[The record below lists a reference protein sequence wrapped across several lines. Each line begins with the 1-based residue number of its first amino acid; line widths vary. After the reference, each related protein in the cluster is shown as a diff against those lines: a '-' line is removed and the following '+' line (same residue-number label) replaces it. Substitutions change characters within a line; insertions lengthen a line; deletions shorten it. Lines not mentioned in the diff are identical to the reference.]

1 MRSMNDSMRNKKR
14 YNQITIIISF
24 IAIFL
29 LICYSLYSKWQKEKN
44 IFVYEEHLNDIVV
57 TVGEQPVTL
66 REFGYYI
73 AKLEKDVQEKAL
85 IYNPK
90 DPMEYWNVH
99 FSAGLDS
106 GYMFEYAWNYALADC
121 VCDLIFVQEAQDKG
135 YSLSENGYKQAKI
148 QADKFYTMLSTE
160 QIEKTGLTIDLIT
173 MVEERRLL
181 VQLYTNSFME
191 ENELSEYVDNI
202 MECISGNNSMVMES
216 QVICNEDM
224 ENNIRMGT
232 ITVNCNRK

>member
-1 MRSMNDSMRNKKR
+1 MYTLFDML
-14 YNQITIIISF
+14 YI
-24 IAIFL
+24 L
-29 LICYSLYSKWQKEKN
+29 LKMAERKN
-44 IFVYEEHLNDIVV
+44 IFVYEEHLNDTVV
-57 TVGEQPVTL
+57 TVGNQAVTL

-73 AKLEKDVQEKAL
+73 AKMEKDVQEKAL

-106 GYMFEYAWNYALADC
+106 GYMFEYAWDYALADC
-121 VCDLIFVQEAQDKG
+121 VCDLIFVQKAQDEG

-148 QADKFYTMLSTE
+148 QAEELYAMLSTE

-181 VQLYTNSFME
+181 VQSYTNSFME
-191 ENELSEYVDNI
+191 ENELSGYVDHI
-202 MECISGNNSMVMES
+202 MECISGNNSMVMTSE
-216 QVICNEDM
+216 VIFNEDIK
-224 ENNIRMGT
+224 NNIRMGT
-232 ITVNCNRK
+232 ITVNYSGK

>member
-1 MRSMNDSMRNKKR
+1 MNNEKR
-14 YNQITIIISF
+14 HNLIAIIIS
-24 IAIFL
+24 
-29 LICYSLYSKWQKEKN
+29 LICILLLVCYIFYMKWQKEKN

-57 TVGEQPVTL
+57 TVGEQSVTL

-73 AKLEKDVQEKAL
+73 AKMEKDVQENAL

-121 VCDLIFVQEAQDKG
+121 VCDLIFFQKGQDEG
-135 YSLSENGYKQAKI
+135 YNLSENGYKQAKI
-148 QADKFYTMLSTE
+148 QAEEFYTMLSTE
-160 QIEKTGLTIDLIT
+160 QIEKTGLTMDLIT

-181 VQLYTNSFME
+181 VQSYTNSFME
-191 ENELSEYVDNI
+191 ENELSGYVDNI

-216 QVICNEDM
+216 EVVCNEDM
-224 ENNIRMGT
+224 KSNIRMGT
-232 ITVNCNRK
+232 ITVNCNKK

>member
-1 MRSMNDSMRNKKR
+1 MNNRKR
-14 YNQITIIISF
+14 HNLIAIIIS
-24 IAIFL
+24 
-29 LICYSLYSKWQKEKN
+29 LICILLLVCYTFYMKWQKEKN

-73 AKLEKDVQEKAL
+73 AKMEKDVQEKAL

-121 VCDLIFVQEAQDKG
+121 ICDLIFSQKAQDEG
-135 YSLSENGYKQAKI
+135 YNLSENGYKQAKI
-148 QADKFYTMLSTE
+148 QAEEFYTMLSTE
-160 QIEKTGLTIDLIT
+160 QIEKTGLTMDLIT

-181 VQLYTNSFME
+181 VQSYTNSFME
-191 ENELSEYVDNI
+191 ENELSGYIDNI

>member
-1 MRSMNDSMRNKKR
+1 MRDSKR
-14 YNQITIIISF
+14 SNQIAIIISF
-24 IAIFL
+24 IAL
-29 LICYSLYSKWQKEKN
+29 LLLACYLFYSRWQKEKN
-44 IFVYEEHLNDIVV
+44 IFVYEEHWNDIVV

-73 AKLEKDVQEKAL
+73 AKMEKDVQEKAL

-121 VCDLIFVQEAQDKG
+121 ICDLIFAQKAKDEG
-135 YSLSENGYKQAKI
+135 YSLSENGYRQAQI
-148 QADKFYTMLSTE
+148 QAEELYTMLSTE
-160 QIEKTGLTIDLIT
+160 QIEKTGLTIDSIK
-173 MVEERRLL
+173 MIEERRLL
-181 VQLYTNSFME
+181 VQLYTKSFMG
-191 ENELSEYVDNI
+191 ENELSGYIGNI
-202 MECISGNNSMVMES
+202 MNCISGNTSMAMES
-216 QVICNEDM
+216 EVVCNEDM
-224 ENNIRMGT
+224 KNNIRMGT

>member
-1 MRSMNDSMRNKKR
+1 
-14 YNQITIIISF
+14 
-24 IAIFL
+24 
-29 LICYSLYSKWQKEKN
+29 
-44 IFVYEEHLNDIVV
+44 
-57 TVGEQPVTL
+57 
-66 REFGYYI
+66 
-73 AKLEKDVQEKAL
+73 
-85 IYNPK
+85 
-90 DPMEYWNVH
+90 MECT

-121 VCDLIFVQEAQDKG
+121 VCDLIFFQKAQDEG
-135 YSLSENGYKQAKI
+135 YNLSENGYKQGKI
-148 QADKFYTMLSTE
+148 QAEEFYTMLSTE
-160 QIEKTGLTIDLIT
+160 QIEKTGLTMDLIT

-181 VQLYTNSFME
+181 VQSYTNSFME
-191 ENELSEYVDNI
+191 ENELSGYVDNI

>member
-1 MRSMNDSMRNKKR
+1 MNNRKR
-14 YNQITIIISF
+14 HNLIAIIIS
-24 IAIFL
+24 
-29 LICYSLYSKWQKEKN
+29 LICILLLVCYTFYMKWQKEKN

>member
-1 MRSMNDSMRNKKR
+1 MNNRKR
-14 YNQITIIISF
+14 HNLIAIIIS
-24 IAIFL
+24 
-29 LICYSLYSKWQKEKN
+29 LICILLLVCYTFYMKWQKEKN

-73 AKLEKDVQEKAL
+73 AKMEKDVQEKAL

-121 VCDLIFVQEAQDKG
+121 VCDLIFVQKAQDKG

-148 QADKFYTMLSTE
+148 QAEEFYTMLSTE
-160 QIEKTGLTIDLIT
+160 QIEKTGLTMDLIT

-181 VQLYTNSFME
+181 VQSYTNSFME
-191 ENELSEYVDNI
+191 ENELSGYVDNI
-202 MECISGNNSMVMES
+202 MEYISGNNSMVMES

>member
-191 ENELSEYVDNI
+191 VNELSEYVDNI

>member
-1 MRSMNDSMRNKKR
+1 MKNKIFYEILEAMKKAEM
-14 YNQITIIISF
+14 YDSF
-24 IAIFL
+24 IEYMNEF
-29 LICYSLYSKWQKEKN
+29 KN
-44 IFVYEEHLNDIVV
+44 EVKLD
-57 TVGEQPVTL
+57 
-66 REFGYYI
+66 I
-73 AKLEKDVQEKAL
+73 AKLEKDVQEKVL

-148 QADKFYTMLSTE
+148 QAEEFYTMLSTE
-160 QIEKTGLTIDLIT
+160 QIEKTGLTMDLIT

-181 VQLYTNSFME
+181 VQSYTNSFME
-191 ENELSEYVDNI
+191 ENELSGYVDNI

-232 ITVNCNRK
+232 ITVNCNSK

>member
-1 MRSMNDSMRNKKR
+1 MNNRKWHNL
-14 YNQITIIISF
+14 IAIIISF
-24 IAIFL
+24 ICIL
-29 LICYSLYSKWQKEKN
+29 LLVCYTFYMKWQKEKN

-73 AKLEKDVQEKAL
+73 AKMEKDVQEKAL

-121 VCDLIFVQEAQDKG
+121 VCDLIFFQKAQDGG

-148 QADKFYTMLSTE
+148 QAEELYTMLSTE
-160 QIEKTGLTIDLIT
+160 QIEKTGLTIDLIK
-173 MVEERRLL
+173 MIEERRLL
-181 VQLYTNSFME
+181 VQSYTNSFVE
-191 ENELSEYVDNI
+191 ENELSGYVDNI
-202 MECISGNNSMVMES
+202 MECISGNNSKVMES
-216 QVICNEDM
+216 EVICNEDM

>member
-1 MRSMNDSMRNKKR
+1 MNNRKR
-14 YNQITIIISF
+14 HNLIAIIIT
-24 IAIFL
+24 
-29 LICYSLYSKWQKEKN
+29 LICILLLVCYTFYMKWQKEKN

-73 AKLEKDVQEKAL
+73 AKMEKDVQEKAL

-121 VCDLIFVQEAQDKG
+121 VCDLIFVQKAQDEG

-148 QADKFYTMLSTE
+148 QAEEFYTMLSTE

-191 ENELSEYVDNI
+191 VNELSEYVDNI

>member
-1 MRSMNDSMRNKKR
+1 MRDRKR
-14 YNQITIIISF
+14 YNQIAIIIF
-24 IAIFL
+24 LIATFL
-29 LICYSLYSKWQKEKN
+29 LVCYLFYSKWRKEKN

-73 AKLEKDVQEKAL
+73 AKMEKDVQEKAL

-121 VCDLIFVQEAQDKG
+121 ICDLIFAKKAQDEG
-135 YSLSENGYKQAKI
+135 YSLSDNGYEQAKI
-148 QADKFYTMLSTE
+148 QAEELYTILSTK
-160 QIEKTGLTIDLIT
+160 QIEKTGLTIDLFT

-181 VQLYTNSFME
+181 VQSYTNSFME
-191 ENELSEYVDNI
+191 ENELSGYVDNI
-202 MECISGNNSMVMES
+202 MECISGNDNMVMSLE
-216 QVICNEDM
+216 VICNEDM
-224 ENNIRMGT
+224 KNNIRMGT
-232 ITVNCNRK
+232 ITVNCNR

>member
-1 MRSMNDSMRNKKR
+1 MNNRKR
-14 YNQITIIISF
+14 HNLIAIIIS
-24 IAIFL
+24 
-29 LICYSLYSKWQKEKN
+29 LICILLLVCYAFYMKWQKEKN

-73 AKLEKDVQEKAL
+73 AKMEKDVQEKAL

-121 VCDLIFVQEAQDKG
+121 ICDLIFSQKAQEEG
-135 YSLSENGYKQAKI
+135 YYLSENGYKQARI
-148 QADKFYTMLSTE
+148 QAEELYTMLSTE
-160 QIEKTGLTIDLIT
+160 QIEKTGLTIDLLI
-173 MVEERRLL
+173 MIEERRLL
-181 VQLYTNSFME
+181 V
-191 ENELSEYVDNI
+191 
-202 MECISGNNSMVMES
+202 
-216 QVICNEDM
+216 
-224 ENNIRMGT
+224 
-232 ITVNCNRK
+232 

>member
-1 MRSMNDSMRNKKR
+1 MNNRKR
-14 YNQITIIISF
+14 HNLIAIIIS
-24 IAIFL
+24 
-29 LICYSLYSKWQKEKN
+29 LICMLLLVCYTFYMKWQKEKN

-121 VCDLIFVQEAQDKG
+121 VCDLIFFQKVQDEG
-135 YSLSENGYKQAKI
+135 YNLSENGYKQAKI
-148 QADKFYTMLSTE
+148 QAEEFYTMLSTE
-160 QIEKTGLTIDLIT
+160 QIEKTGLTMDLIT

-181 VQLYTNSFME
+181 VQSYTNSFME
-191 ENELSEYVDNI
+191 ENELSGYVDNI